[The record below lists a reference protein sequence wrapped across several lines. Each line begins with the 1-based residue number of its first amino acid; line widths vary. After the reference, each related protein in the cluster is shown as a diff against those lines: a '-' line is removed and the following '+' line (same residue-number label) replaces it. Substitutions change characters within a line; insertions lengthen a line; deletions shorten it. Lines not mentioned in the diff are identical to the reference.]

1 MSTGSVDWY
10 VRERPVRLFPWVS
23 VTVVVKFCV
32 TPWVMV
38 PAVLPLARV
47 TEMDA
52 GGQVE
57 KYPAEEPEP
66 ATDAVMVVV
75 PGCWAVMV
83 TWLVVVLVAVL
94 AIWGLPTM

>member
-1 MSTGSVDWY
+1 LLSY
-10 VRERPVRLFPWVS
+10 A
-23 VTVVVKFCV
+23 VVVKFCV

-38 PAVLPLARV
+38 PTVLPLARV

-66 ATDAVMVVV
+66 ATDAVMAVV
-75 PGCWAVMV
+75 PGCRAVMF
-83 TWLVVVLVAVL
+83 T
-94 AIWGLPTM
+94 